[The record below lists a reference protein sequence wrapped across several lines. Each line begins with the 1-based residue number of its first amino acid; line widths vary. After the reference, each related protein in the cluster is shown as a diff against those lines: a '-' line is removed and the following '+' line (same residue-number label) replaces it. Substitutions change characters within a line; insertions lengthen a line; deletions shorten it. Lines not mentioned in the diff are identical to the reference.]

1 MEKNKTKTL
10 VCSPK
15 INEISIKASN
25 YQTEASIA
33 LEMSSKS
40 LLVFIKSSFY
50 LKKKLHFSENVF

>member
-1 MEKNKTKTL
+1 MEKFKTKTL

-15 INEISIKASN
+15 INEISIKAPH

-40 LLVFIKSSFY
+40 LLVFIKYSFY
-50 LKKKLHFSENVF
+50 LKKKTPLL